1 MSHEIYRR
9 LAGMIETATTRVKIV
24 VPSNDY
30 YAGPNDYSEDTIYVI
45 DSNHLISLL
54 DEAAREAEKASE
66 PNRGE

>member
-1 MSHEIYRR
+1 MSQEIYRR

-30 YAGPNDYSEDTIYVI
+30 YAGPNDYCEDTIYVI

-66 PNRGE
+66 PRRGE